1 MLSSTAARVT
11 PIILMLL
18 AAGVSR
24 GANYQ
29 SSVPDDLARLASDK
43 NYVDVSN
50 IPNVHVS
57 LRYASD
63 NNFMGKNMYGDFHS
77 CFLHRVAAD
86 KFFQAAHALQQ
97 EKPGWKFLVFDCL
110 RPRSLQT
117 KLFAVVRGTPQQPYV
132 ADPRTGSLHN
142 YGFAI
147 DVSLEDERGRE
158 CDMGTR
164 FDDFSVLAQPLHER
178 QNLEAGKLTNEQVEN
193 RLLLRKI
200 MLHAGFVQLPIE
212 WWHYDALPKSEVKA
226 HYKIVE

>member
-77 CFLHRVAAD
+77 CL
-86 KFFQAAHALQQ
+86 LQTF
-97 EKPGWKFLVFDCL
+97 ELLTEC
-110 RPRSLQT
+110 RSLEHFQT
-117 KLFAVVRGTPQQPYV
+117 ERCEFPELSKA
-132 ADPRTGSLHN
+132 SI
-142 YGFAI
+142 I
-147 DVSLEDERGRE
+147 D
-158 CDMGTR
+158 
-164 FDDFSVLAQPLHER
+164 
-178 QNLEAGKLTNEQVEN
+178 
-193 RLLLRKI
+193 
-200 MLHAGFVQLPIE
+200 
-212 WWHYDALPKSEVKA
+212 
-226 HYKIVE
+226 